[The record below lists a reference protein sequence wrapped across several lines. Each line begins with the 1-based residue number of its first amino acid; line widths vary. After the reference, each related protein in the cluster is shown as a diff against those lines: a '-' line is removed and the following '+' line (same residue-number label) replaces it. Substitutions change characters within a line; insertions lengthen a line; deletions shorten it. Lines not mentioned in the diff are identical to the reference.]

1 MSIWHKHAQ
10 FSVFKGA
17 FETNGTVQNVTPDK
31 VGNCVKSMAPKIL
44 QLIVEKI
51 IELAFLVKLINAFVM
66 PL

>member
-1 MSIWHKHAQ
+1 M
-10 FSVFKGA
+10 FKGA
-17 FETNGTVQNVTPDK
+17 FETNGTVQNVTPHK